1 MARWR
6 CAECGPLGIPG
17 RRPTTLVGKVPQ
29 ADFAKLQ
36 RDDFAQLCVAL
47 EDEVPV
53 L

>member
-1 MARWR
+1 MSSIS
-6 CAECGPLGIPG
+6 PLSSS
-17 RRPTTLVGKVPQ
+17 TDSSTLVGKVPQ

-36 RDDFAQLCVAL
+36 RDDFAQLCIAL